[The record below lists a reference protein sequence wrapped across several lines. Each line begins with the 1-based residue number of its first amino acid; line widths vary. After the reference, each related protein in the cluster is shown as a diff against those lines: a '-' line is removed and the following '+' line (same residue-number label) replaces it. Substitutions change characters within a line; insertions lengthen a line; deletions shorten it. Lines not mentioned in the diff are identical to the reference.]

1 MIVEGVNFIEN
12 EVVKWKRKDF
22 IDTHKKLF
30 FLDREEFEREKILG
44 DIYDRIKGLIP
55 DKGKLID

>member
-1 MIVEGVNFIEN
+1 MVVEGVNFIEN

-30 FLDREEFEREKILG
+30 SLDRE
-44 DIYDRIKGLIP
+44 
-55 DKGKLID
+55 

>member
-1 MIVEGVNFIEN
+1 MVVEGVNFIEN

-30 FLDREEFEREKILG
+30 SWIGKNL
-44 DIYDRIKGLIP
+44 
-55 DKGKLID
+55 KGKRCWVIFTTGLRV